1 MGFRNTTPVLIVE
14 DDRNISSLLQK
25 YLQRDGFD
33 TISCYDGK
41 EARSRISTLEP
52 SLIVLDIMLPGLD
65 GWSLCEYIRTRSDT
79 PILLLTARSDEDD
92 RIRGLSL
99 GADDYVTKPFSPRE
113 VVERVKAILRRSR
126 RTTPLNRDAVLRHGR
141 LRIDPDS
148 YTVTCNEIPVELT
161 PSEFDL
167 LYTLMTRPGRI
178 FTRSELLNR
187 LPGQNSNSIERAID
201 VHIGN
206 LRQKIEDN
214 PSHPKYILTRRG
226 IGYYFNRSQPAQH
239 DA

>member
-1 MGFRNTTPVLIVE
+1 MGFRNATPVLIVE
-14 DDRNISSLLQK
+14 DDHNISGLLQK

-33 TISCYDGK
+33 TIPCYDGN
-41 EARSRISTLEP
+41 EARSRINTLVP

-92 RIRGLSL
+92 RIRGFSL

-126 RTTPLNRDAVLRHGR
+126 QTTSLNRDAVLRHGR

-148 YTVTCNEIPVELT
+148 YTVTSNEIPIELT

-167 LYTLMTRPGRI
+167 LYSLMTRPGRI
-178 FTRSELLNR
+178 FTRSELLDR
-187 LPGQNSNSIERAID
+187 LPGQNSNSIERTID

-226 IGYYFNRSQPAQH
+226 VGYYFSRS
-239 DA
+239 